1 MERNEPH
8 KNDADLR
15 ALFQSKFENEE
26 QVAPEQAWPALE
38 KKLFRKNRF
47 RFYFFGLSGL
57 LIVSTFIG
65 IQLNSTK
72 QTTHNNTEV
81 RTSIIQKQ
89 NAENKTSLT
98 ITKKQT
104 IQQAATLN
112 NIQQQSLTVRPV
124 SNLEQKN
131 SIGTIQTKQLT
142 IASEALSEEILTSNA
157 SNKEENQTKN
167 EQTTINTTQTELENR
182 QLLYL
187 KLTPIMQIACSPANI
202 VQAQRKVQNTK
213 RKQLYYAGVTIGG
226 GIRLQEINGNF
237 NSNHPNTKDLVDRT
251 IPMRNK
257 QIGIETGFQLNQ
269 HFALET
275 GIVFNR
281 YTFESNWFKKE
292 IEDKTDNESYEF
304 STNDGNLKIAAVELN
319 DYFQTANYTLLNVKV
334 NHTSRSWLLPVSVRY
349 DFTSNRFHPFLK
361 LGVSLERIFSN
372 TSILEIEKDGEAR
385 NFTFKGN
392 EIIRKN
398 TFSTQIGIGGAYEIN
413 SSWRFNAEL
422 NYYRA
427 FTKIVETSKMSINT
441 NNIQLK
447 LGFHYIF

>member
-1 MERNEPH
+1 MEPNEPH

-15 ALFQSKFENEE
+15 ALFQSKFENVE

-38 KKLFRKNRF
+38 KKLFQKNRF
-47 RFYFFGLSGL
+47 RFYLFSTTGLIL
-57 LIVSTFIG
+57 LSTFIG
-65 IQLNSTK
+65 MNWQNTNKNSV
-72 QTTHNNTEV
+72 NTNAAKK
-81 RTSIIQKQ
+81 SIIHSENTKYTHQ
-89 NAENKTSLT
+89 NQLKKTPSKNKLNTSDET
-98 ITKKQT
+98 
-104 IQQAATLN
+104 
-112 NIQQQSLTVRPV
+112 
-124 SNLEQKN
+124 
-131 SIGTIQTKQLT
+131 
-142 IASEALSEEILTSNA
+142 
-157 SNKEENQTKN
+157 ENQ
-167 EQTTINTTQTELENR
+167 QRTTINKLMINR
-182 QLLYL
+182 KIEKTIQSDKTIVNSGMNPGSNQFVYTSIDSNLPIKDISNKQEVETSSLLYL
-187 KLTPIMQIACSPANI
+187 KTFPLMQITCSPAYSE
-202 VQAQRKVQNTK
+202 QAQRKVLNTK
-213 RKQLYYAGVTIGG
+213 KKQLYYAGVIIGA

-257 QIGIETGFQLNQ
+257 QIGIETGYQFNQ

-275 GIVFNR
+275 GITFNR

-292 IEDKTDNESYEF
+292 IEDKTDSESYEF

-319 DYFQTANYTLLNVKV
+319 DYFQTTNYTLLNVKV
-334 NHTSRSWLLPVSVRY
+334 NHTSSSWLIPLTIRY
-349 DFTSNRFHPFLK
+349 DFSANRFHPFFK

-372 TSILEIEKDGEAR
+372 TSILEVEKDGDAR

-398 TFSTQIGIGGAYEIN
+398 TFSTQIGIGGAYVIN

-441 NNIQLK
+441 NNLQLK
-447 LGFHYIF
+447 IGFHYIF